1 MSSAQKIIKYL
12 AIAFALFLTF
22 SIISG
27 IGYAFISIGNLFDSN
42 KKSVTEKLEMIEI
55 KEEDTISSLEIDVGG
70 TNIIV
75 KSGEVFQVQTDSKY
89 IQVKQDHHKL
99 SIQEKENSWFSN
111 GETADLIV
119 SVPTEFIF
127 REVSIEVGAGR
138 LEIEELATNNLDL
151 ELGAGKVT
159 IDKLNVFDQADID
172 SGAGEVEIRD
182 GELSNLD
189 LNMGVGKFTLN
200 TKLSGNST
208 IDHGVGAFH
217 LNLIGSKNDYQ
228 IHFNKGLGSVSLDGD
243 EVVDNQTIGTG
254 SNRLEI
260 DGGVGKIDIH
270 FISNR

>member
-1 MSSAQKIIKYL
+1 MSAAQKIIKYL
-12 AIAFALFLTF
+12 AVAFALFLTF

-55 KEEDTISSLEIDVGG
+55 KEEDTISSMEIDVGA
-70 TNIIV
+70 TNITV
-75 KSGEVFQVQTDSKY
+75 KSGEVFQVQTNSKD
-89 IQVKQDHHKL
+89 IQVKQDNHKL

-111 GETADLIV
+111 GETEDLIV
-119 SVPTEFIF
+119 SIPTEFIF
-127 REVSIEVGAGR
+127 QAVSIEAGAGR
-138 LEIEELATNNLDL
+138 LEIEELSANNLNL

-159 IDKLNVFDQADID
+159 IDKLNVFDQTDID

-182 GELSNLD
+182 GELNNLD

-200 TKLSGNST
+200 TKLSGNSI
-208 IDHGVGAFH
+208 IDHGVGSFT
-217 LNLIGSKNDYQ
+217 LNLIGNKTDYQ
-228 IHFNKGLGSVSLDGD
+228 IHVNKGLGSVSLDGD
-243 EVVDNQTIGTG
+243 EVLDNQTTGTG

-270 FISNR
+270 FTSNR